1 MFYISYKLDH
11 AHVLY
16 FLWGQRL
23 VFLIHLQV
31 VSKNADQYVV
41 TDIGNTFL
49 WINYEPRGLKYI
61 GTLFRL
67 KESSPIRRN
76 HEDDTRSMLMALQV
90 TARVVETWDNFRFA
104 GTKQVQ
110 LQYIL
115 FGCMLGLGNKV
126 YLDMMWLL

>member
-41 TDIGNTFL
+41 TDTGNTFL
-49 WINYEPRGLKYI
+49 WINYEPRGLKVYRNFI
-61 GTLFRL
+61 
-67 KESSPIRRN
+67 SSEGVFSYQTEP
-76 HEDDTRSMLMALQV
+76 
-90 TARVVETWDNFRFA
+90 
-104 GTKQVQ
+104 
-110 LQYIL
+110 
-115 FGCMLGLGNKV
+115 
-126 YLDMMWLL
+126 

>member
-1 MFYISYKLDH
+1 MLMFYISYGGNGWFFLSIYKL
-11 AHVLY
+11 Y
-16 FLWGQRL
+16 QRMPTNMSSQTQATPSFGSTMSL
-23 VFLIHLQV
+23 VV
-31 VSKNADQYVV
+31 
-41 TDIGNTFL
+41 
-49 WINYEPRGLKYI
+49 LKYI

-76 HEDDTRSMLMALQV
+76 HEDDTCSMLMALQV

-104 GTKQVQ
+104 GTKPVQ

-115 FGCMLGLGNKV
+115 FGCSHNTNLYGMLGLGNKV